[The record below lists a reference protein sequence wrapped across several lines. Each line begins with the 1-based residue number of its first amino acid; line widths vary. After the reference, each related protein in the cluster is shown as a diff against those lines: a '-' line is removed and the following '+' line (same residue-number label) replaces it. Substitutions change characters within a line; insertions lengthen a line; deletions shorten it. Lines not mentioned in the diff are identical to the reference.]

1 MNLIRTANNSS
12 FTVTALSPQQAEE
25 LCSWRYEPPFDFYN
39 WSSWEV
45 MLQLGLEFGD
55 PEIREKQY
63 CAVVDADGELIGFI
77 QFFPLLGVTR
87 IGLGMRPDLCGHG
100 LGLQFL
106 QTIIA
111 EGISRAPED
120 ILDLEVHVWNLR
132 AIRTYEKAGFVITDT
147 YIRRTVDGPIE
158 VHCMTYSPEPMNA
171 S

>member
-1 MNLIRTANNSS
+1 MNVPRSPHTNRYFITP
-12 FTVTALSPQQAEE
+12 LSAKLAEE

-55 PEIREKQY
+55 SEIRNRQY
-63 CAVVDADGELIGFI
+63 AAVVDSDGSFIGFA

-87 IGLGMRPDLCGHG
+87 IGLGMRPDLCGQGFG
-100 LGLQFL
+100 LRFV
-106 QTIIA
+106 QTIVLEAIR
-111 EGISRAPED
+111 RAPQD
-120 ILDLEVHVWNLR
+120 VIDLEVHVWNLR

-147 YIRRTVDGPIE
+147 YTRRTANGPVD
-158 VHCMTYSPEPMNA
+158 VHCMTYAPKPMDA